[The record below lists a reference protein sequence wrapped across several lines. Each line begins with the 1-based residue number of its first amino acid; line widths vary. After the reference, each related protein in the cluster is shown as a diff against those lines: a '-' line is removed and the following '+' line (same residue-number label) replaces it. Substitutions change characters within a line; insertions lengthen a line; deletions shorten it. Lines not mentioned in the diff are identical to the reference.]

1 MSLIVAFVLLIL
13 GFVLLTKGADYF
25 IENSAA
31 FAEDN
36 GISPHIVG
44 VTIVAFGTSLPELL
58 VSLISSFYG
67 HNDLAF
73 GNIVGSN
80 ISNLGLVLAI
90 SSFVFYYVLG
100 TTLNLNSDSNNDS
113 YVMFA
118 AVFLLIIFAQDNLI
132 SFPEGFIFFVLYL
145 IYLFSLYFRS
155 KKRQIKTPEGEAKYA
170 MGKGWDQEYADL
182 IEGSTSYPFLIGGLI
197 SMLLGAQLTVDSAI
211 EMASQLGVSEI
222 VIGLSVVAVGT
233 SLPELAGTITAARMG
248 HKEIAIG
255 NVIGSNIANIF
266 MVMGVLAMVS
276 NITVEQWILDTT
288 LPLLM
293 IVTVAAFGLIRV
305 PFNRISGLL
314 LFAFFI
320 LFIYELTII

>member
-1 MSLIVAFVLLIL
+1 
-13 GFVLLTKGADYF
+13 
-25 IENSAA
+25 
-31 FAEDN
+31 
-36 GISPHIVG
+36 
-44 VTIVAFGTSLPELL
+44 
-58 VSLISSFYG
+58 
-67 HNDLAF
+67 
-73 GNIVGSN
+73 
-80 ISNLGLVLAI
+80 
-90 SSFVFYYVLG
+90 
-100 TTLNLNSDSNNDS
+100 
-113 YVMFA
+113 
-118 AVFLLIIFAQDNLI
+118 
-132 SFPEGFIFFVLYL
+132 
-145 IYLFSLYFRS
+145 
-155 KKRQIKTPEGEAKYA
+155 
-170 MGKGWDQEYADL
+170 
-182 IEGSTSYPFLIGGLI
+182 
-197 SMLLGAQLTVDSAI
+197 MLLGAQLTVYSAVEI
-211 EMASQLGVSEI
+211 ASELGVSEI

>member
-1 MSLIVAFVLLIL
+1 
-13 GFVLLTKGADYF
+13 
-25 IENSAA
+25 
-31 FAEDN
+31 
-36 GISPHIVG
+36 
-44 VTIVAFGTSLPELL
+44 
-58 VSLISSFYG
+58 
-67 HNDLAF
+67 
-73 GNIVGSN
+73 
-80 ISNLGLVLAI
+80 
-90 SSFVFYYVLG
+90 
-100 TTLNLNSDSNNDS
+100 
-113 YVMFA
+113 
-118 AVFLLIIFAQDNLI
+118 
-132 SFPEGFIFFVLYL
+132 
-145 IYLFSLYFRS
+145 
-155 KKRQIKTPEGEAKYA
+155 
-170 MGKGWDQEYADL
+170 
-182 IEGSTSYPFLIGGLI
+182 
-197 SMLLGAQLTVDSAI
+197 MLLGAQLTVYSAVEI
-211 EMASQLGVSEI
+211 ASELGVSEI

-233 SLPELAGTITAARMG
+233 SLPELAGTISAARMG